1 MRPIRRSALLGLL
14 AFAIALPV
22 TLLPQV
28 ATIAAEPFI
37 PRKQSQPPGPPLT
50 PEEAIQRMVV
60 PEGFRVE
67 LVAAEPAIMN
77 PVAMAFDDAGRL
89 YVTESFEYPR
99 RSPGPGRDRIKL
111 LEDTDG
117 DGTFD
122 SVKIFAEGL
131 NIPSGI
137 AVGHGGVWVANAP
150 DILFLKDTD
159 GDDVADERQV
169 IATGFGRFDTHEL
182 PNALTW
188 GPDGFLYGLNGVFNP
203 GVVEQDGRK
212 IEFTVAMFRID
223 PVSHRFELFCEGT
236 SNPWGIAFDAEGEA
250 FVSACVIDHLWH
262 LSESGY
268 YHRQAGA
275 YPPHTWK
282 IESIVD
288 YTHQM
293 AAYCGIEY
301 FDSPAYPAEYRNRLY
316 MGNIHGGCINVDS
329 ISRSGSTYRGQAQPD
344 FLTANDVWFMPVAQ
358 KVGPDGCLYI
368 LDWYDR
374 YHCYQDANADPEG
387 IDRGHGRLYR
397 VVHGE
402 RPAIEHRD
410 LRAMSDSQLIELLQ
424 HANIFYRQRAAVILH
439 ERMSGHD
446 EAGQQTHRLLWERL
460 RADPAKAS
468 IQHVALALSASPTS
482 LAQVAELFQ
491 AAGSDS
497 RVAAWAIR
505 AAGQQL
511 RQIATHGMTTQAGS
525 DAVREIADSLLLAGA
540 SHDDPR
546 IRLQTAIAIGK
557 QPADSKYS
565 PPAAELLV
573 KILDGGKD
581 DGLLPRIVWQNLHP
595 HVVANQTLL
604 VDAIASGAASN
615 PLLAALAPR
624 VATRLLADVKPDL
637 SGENDSRTLRS
648 VLHIADV
655 LATEDADESA
665 NVLRAVL
672 AKLKTGE
679 IRPNAARETLLAWS
693 RATDSQG
700 PAAIQLR
707 AFAGDPSATD
717 RVTVMMGD
725 EELPFDLR
733 RETLETASLIAPG
746 SLAAAMN
753 RWAGEAVDQRPGAA
767 AWRDALLDAVVSR
780 GDAAAQRAL
789 LGRWQALPVGVR
801 ARVAG
806 AMVQRESTAN
816 LLLGEI
822 EKGNLQKDIIG
833 PNQIRALAVIES
845 DTIRQQVKSI
855 WGTVRLEDAAHRQR
869 IVGEMTQYLLKDA
882 RGDAVKGLAVY
893 DRICGQCHQ
902 LHGRG
907 YEVGPEITRNGRS
920 NFEQLVVSVF
930 DPSLVIGEAYQS
942 VTVLTSDG
950 RALSG
955 LVLERSAQRIVL
967 KVQGGKTETVPL
979 DEVDEIRQNVQS
991 LMPEGVEEQMTK
1003 QEVADLFALL
1013 TLEQL
1018 PGSPENRT
1026 IAGTP
1031 EGLHAAP

>member
-1 MRPIRRSALLGLL
+1 MRLTRRSTLLGLL
-14 AFAIALPV
+14 AFATTLPV
-22 TLLPQV
+22 TLLRPV

-37 PRKQSQPPGPPLT
+37 PRKQSQPPGPPL
-50 PEEAIQRMVV
+50 PPAEAIARMVV
-60 PEGFRVE
+60 PDGFRVE

-77 PVAMAFDDAGRL
+77 PVAMAFDDDGRL

-159 GDDVADERQV
+159 GDDVADEQQV

-203 GVVEQDGRK
+203 SVIEQDGRK

-288 YTHQM
+288 YKHQM

-329 ISRSGSTYRGQAQPD
+329 ISRSGSTYRGQGQPD

-402 RPAIEHRD
+402 RPAIEHRN

-460 RADPAKAS
+460 RADPAKVS
-468 IQHVALALSASPTS
+468 IQHVALALSAAPSK
-482 LAQVAELFQ
+482 LAEVAELFES
-491 AAGSDS
+491 AGADS
-497 RVAAWAIR
+497 RVATWAIR

-511 RQIATHGMTTQAGS
+511 REIATHGMPTQAAA
-525 DAVREIADSLLLAGA
+525 DAVRGIADRLLSAGA
-540 SHDDPR
+540 THDDPR

-557 QPADSKYS
+557 QPADSRYS

-573 KILDGGKD
+573 KILDGVQD
-581 DGLLPRIVWQNLHP
+581 DGLLPRIVWQNLEP

-604 VDAIASGAASN
+604 VDAIADRAASN

-637 SGENDSRTLRS
+637 SGENDPRTLRS

-655 LATEDADESA
+655 LAAGDDAESN

-679 IRPNAARETLLAWS
+679 IRRETARETLLAWS
-693 RATDSQG
+693 QATDRQD
-700 PAAIQLR
+700 ALALQLR
-707 AFAGDPSATD
+707 ALAGDVSAAE
-717 RVTVMMGD
+717 RVAAMMLD
-725 EELPFDLR
+725 QQQPYDLR
-733 RETLETASLIAPG
+733 REALETTSLVGPG
-746 SLAAAMN
+746 SLAAAM
-753 RWAGEAVDQRPGAA
+753 RGWVPDAEERGPAA
-767 AWRDALLDAVVSR
+767 AWRDAMLDAVVGR
-780 GDAAAQRAL
+780 GDEAAQRAL
-789 LGRWQALPVGVR
+789 LDRWQALPVGVR
-801 ARVAG
+801 ARVAA
-806 AMVQRESTAN
+806 AMVQRESTAR
-816 LLLGEI
+816 LLLDEI
-822 EKGNLQKDIIG
+822 AKGNLQKDIIG
-833 PNQIRALAVIES
+833 PNQIRALAVTES
-845 DTIRQQVKSI
+845 DAIRQQVKSI

-869 IVGEMTQYLLKDA
+869 VVGEMTQYLVQDA
-882 RGDAVKGLAVY
+882 RGDAVRGLAVY

-907 YEVGPEITRNGRS
+907 YEVGPEITRNGRGH
-920 NFEQLVVSVF
+920 FEQLVVSVF

-955 LVLERSAQRIVL
+955 LVLERSPQRIVL
-967 KVQGGKTETVPL
+967 KVQGGKTEIVPA
-979 DEVDEIRQNVQS
+979 EEIEEIRQNVQS
-991 LMPEGVEEQMTK
+991 LMPEGIEEQMTR
-1003 QEVADLFALL
+1003 QEIADLFALL
-1013 TLEQL
+1013 SLEQP

-1026 IAGTP
+1026 IVGTP
-1031 EGLHAAP
+1031 EGLHAKP